1 MKNENSKDKDMK
13 NTPKKTTIKKTVK
26 DKKVEITKFSDL
38 EGKFLFVKVGD
49 KDRPATDE
57 DLKDIEDK
65 LVTLFDENNINC
77 LAFVTHHAVSMELIE
92 KENKEA

>member
-1 MKNENSKDKDMK
+1 MTNENSKDKDMK
-13 NTPKKTTIKKTVK
+13 NTPKKITVKKTVK
-26 DKKVEITKFSDL
+26 DKKVEVVKFEDL

-57 DLKDIEDK
+57 DLKDVEDK
-65 LVTLFDENNINC
+65 LVALFNKNNINC